1 MRGTIKAD
9 RQRVRV
15 VIKWPPGLLDHARAA
30 GGGLLSGFA
39 VKAALNVAPDDHPL
53 LHQFA
58 DELSRVAQ
66 QQVAVANRVRV
77 LRRRVAAGHDEDLP
91 ELEASEQDLVAF
103 VPDSVQV
110 SDPDVEA
117 VSAAA
122 AAAGF
127 ARHDDRAV
135 MGNPNAGQSRSF
147 TAFLRAAV
155 ALELAKRQV
164 AEALKEEVANAG

>member
-30 GGGLLSGFA
+30 GGGRLSGFA
-39 VKAALNVAPDDHPL
+39 VKAALAITPADHDL
-53 LHQFA
+53 LRQFA

-66 QQVAVANRVRV
+66 QQVAVANRARV
-77 LRRRVAAGHDEDLP
+77 LRGRLDEDHLVAA
-91 ELEASEQDLVAF
+91 ELAATQRDLVPF

-127 ARHDDRAV
+127 ARHDEKAV

-147 TAFLRAAV
+147 TAYLRAAV
-155 ALELAKRQV
+155 ALVLAHQQV